1 VCAAIA
7 GIEGL
12 IIVWLRIPSF
22 VVTLAGLLGLN
33 GVLLWLFDETGSV
46 GNGGVI
52 QNHNSFINALVS
64 ENMSPTAGWIVLI
77 AVIVVTGVYM
87 IVRDRRR
94 RAHNLVAPPVSVT
107 LLKIGVMAA
116 VGLVLVLVLNHNR
129 GVGLTVLSGVPW
141 VVLIVLGLYVVLTV
155 LLGRTKYGRY
165 VYAIGGNAEAAR
177 RAGINLRRIRVVAF
191 TLCGAMAGVTGILY
205 ASFLGSI
212 SNDIQGGQYVLY
224 AVAGAVIGGVSLF
237 GGRGRMV
244 GALLGGF
251 VVAVIY
257 NGVELLGLSAAAQY
271 IWTALVLLAAVTLDA
286 LARRGSTPT

>member
-1 VCAAIA
+1 
-7 GIEGL
+7 
-12 IIVWLRIPSF
+12 VWLNIPSF

-33 GVLLWLFDETGSV
+33 GVLLWLFDETGPV

-52 QNHNSFINALVS
+52 QNHNTFINALVS
-64 ENMSPTAGWIVLI
+64 ENMSPALGWILLI
-77 AVIVVTGVYM
+77 AAVVVTGAYM

-94 RAHNLVAPPVSVT
+94 RAHNLVAPPLSVT
-107 LLKIGVMAA
+107 LLKIATIAV

-141 VVLIVLGLYVVLTV
+141 VVPIVLGLYVVLTV
-155 LLGRTKYGRY
+155 LLSRTKYGRY

-191 TLCGAMAGVTGILY
+191 ALCGAMAGVTGILY

-237 GGRGRMV
+237 GGRGRML

-257 NGVELLGLSAAAQY
+257 NGVDLLGLSAAAQY

-286 LARRGSTPT
+286 VARRGSTTA